1 MKIKSKLSRFL
12 SKDATLMVLSLL
24 LAFTFWFVVN
34 ASSQTDSNVTISNI
48 PVTIELSKDA
58 IDDGLQVFSGADTT
72 ASVEVSGNRITVG
85 SLTPADIQVTAMQS
99 NLIIAPGSY
108 NLELSAKKNGVKT
121 NYNFAS
127 NVTPSVITVY
137 VDKYKEKKFD
147 ITDQLVYKVEE
158 GYYANTS
165 LSETSV
171 TLSGPESEISAI
183 DKVVVKGTM
192 EGVVNATKTAEFDLI
207 YLDKDDRVVNINMA
221 TASVA
226 SVQASLTPLP
236 VLDVELEV
244 DVINA
249 PSKYPKI
256 TVKPDKIKIAAEQSV
271 LDSIEDGVVN
281 IGTLNFANLLNKD
294 NTLNYDI
301 TLPNGCKNLSD
312 STTAKITIDLSSYD
326 RKKLTVDNFSTT
338 NIDPSAYS
346 VVFNTSSV
354 DVVVCGPE
362 NKIKEINSGD
372 IIPIV
377 DFKDKLDNIDKD
389 TVSLELPFVFKFS
402 NGFKDCYVFGE
413 YTTNVNV
420 TRKLNTTN

>member
-1 MKIKSKLSRFL
+1 MKIKSKISRFL

-24 LAFTFWFVVN
+24 IAFTFWFIVN
-34 ASSQTDSNVTISNI
+34 ASSQTDSNVAISNI
-48 PVTIELSKDA
+48 PITIELSQDA

-85 SLTPADIQVTAMQS
+85 SLTPADIQITAMQS

-127 NVTPSVITVY
+127 NVTPSMITVY

-165 LSETSV
+165 LSETTV
-171 TLSGPESEISAI
+171 ILSGPESEISAI
-183 DKVVVKGTM
+183 DKVVVQGTM
-192 EGVVNATKTAEFDLI
+192 EGVANTTRTAEFELL
-207 YLDKDDRVVNINMA
+207 YLDKDGNEVEINMSS
-221 TASVA
+221 ASVA
-226 SVQASLTPLP
+226 TVQVSLTPLQ

-256 TVKPDKIKIAAEQSV
+256 TVKPNRIKIAAEQSV
-271 LDSIEDGVVN
+271 LDSIEDGVIN
-281 IGTLNFANLLNKD
+281 IGTLDFSKLLNKD

-312 STTAKITIDLSSYD
+312 STTAKVTVDLSSYD

-338 NIDPSAYS
+338 NVDLSIYS

-362 NKIKEINSGD
+362 DQIKKINSGD
-372 IIPIV
+372 IIPII
-377 DFKDKLDNIDKD
+377 DFKDKLDNLDKD

-402 NGFKDCYVFGE
+402 NNFKDCYVYGE
-413 YTTNVNV
+413 YITNVNV
-420 TRKLNTTN
+420 TRKLNATN